1 MACSQVREELDIMT
15 IDTQAAPVYTPP
27 TQTNPPFT
35 SPVTWPFPTT
45 SERWE
50 TDYRL
55 RLLESAIIYMWAT
68 GVGAP
73 GPPGPPGTTYV
84 VVNANPPPIATAAPS
99 PPEGLLWFD
108 TTHNAL
114 KYWDITA
121 NSYLNIPFG
130 AIPPSGPA
138 GGDLGGTYPNPT
150 VTMNRPAA
158 LAPAAPFQSFV
169 DDLGDMWVAKGG
181 VYGGAWKRA
190 RDVLY
195 GYAYRSAALT
205 TSTTN
210 VLYPFDTASRDTYG
224 LFTAPSFIAPI
235 GGLYYLSA
243 GIVFTSGAAGQN
255 VQMYLSSS
263 TSGIIGMN
271 RIFSQGASQNTN
283 VSLSIVVYAQAG
295 DALSVTYST
304 GQATSSPVGQTST
317 HFIMQYTGT
326 G

>member
-1 MACSQVREELDIMT
+1 
-15 IDTQAAPVYTPP
+15 
-27 TQTNPPFT
+27 
-35 SPVTWPFPTT
+35 
-45 SERWE
+45 
-50 TDYRL
+50 
-55 RLLESAIIYMWAT
+55 
-68 GVGAP
+68 
-73 GPPGPPGTTYV
+73 
-84 VVNANPPPIATAAPS
+84 
-99 PPEGLLWFD
+99 
-108 TTHNAL
+108 
-114 KYWDITA
+114 
-121 NSYLNIPFG
+121 
-130 AIPPSGPA
+130 
-138 GGDLGGTYPNPT
+138 
-150 VTMNRPAA
+150 MNRPAA